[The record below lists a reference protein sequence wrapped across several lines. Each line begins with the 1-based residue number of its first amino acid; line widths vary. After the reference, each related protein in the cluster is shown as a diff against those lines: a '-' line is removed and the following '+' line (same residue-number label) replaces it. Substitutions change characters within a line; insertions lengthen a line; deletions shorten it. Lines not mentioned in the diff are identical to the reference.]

1 MKLRPAKSN
10 FNDEQE
16 NTKELKGYRHVW
28 RTIDALGIILLRR
41 VEGMIA
47 TTSGMIATM
56 WNERDVDKTRA
67 DKGRAFHW
75 ASLSRLLPRNFGI
88 KFNLWANRNQHLK
101 KKDKG
106 TEEQIFF
113 FCSSRLKKE
122 PRGSHEVNPADLSTW
137 ERTDYFFLY

>member
-56 WNERDVDKTRA
+56 
-67 DKGRAFHW
+67 
-75 ASLSRLLPRNFGI
+75 
-88 KFNLWANRNQHLK
+88 
-101 KKDKG
+101 
-106 TEEQIFF
+106 
-113 FCSSRLKKE
+113 
-122 PRGSHEVNPADLSTW
+122 
-137 ERTDYFFLY
+137 